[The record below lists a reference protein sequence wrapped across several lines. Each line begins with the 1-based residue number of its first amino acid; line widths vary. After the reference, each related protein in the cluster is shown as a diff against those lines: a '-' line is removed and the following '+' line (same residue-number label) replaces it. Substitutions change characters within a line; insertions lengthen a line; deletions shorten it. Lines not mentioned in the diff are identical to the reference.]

1 MSYYVTLALVAII
14 LVQAVCAYIMSRE
27 IRQLKRQTD
36 RYRGRIATLLTCG
49 DKNEEFIQ
57 TLVKTNQEQAA
68 KIRQLKN
75 RISF

>member
-14 LVQAVCAYIMSRE
+14 LVQAVCAFIMSRE
-27 IRQLKRQTD
+27 IRQLKRQMD

-57 TLVKTNQEQAA
+57 NLIKTNQEQAA
-68 KIRQLKN
+68 KIRQLRN

>member
-1 MSYYVTLALVAII
+1 MSYITMILVTLI
-14 LVQAVCAYIMSRE
+14 LVQAVCAFILSRE
-27 IRQLKRQTD
+27 IRQLKKQTD
-36 RYRGRIATLLTCG
+36 RYRGRLANLLACG

-57 TLVKTNQEQAA
+57 TLIKTNQEQAA

>member
-14 LVQAVCAYIMSRE
+14 LVQAVCAFIMSRD
-27 IRQLKRQTD
+27 IRQLKKQTD
-36 RYRGRIATLLTCG
+36 HYRGRIANLLAYG
-49 DKNEEFIQ
+49 DKNEEFVQ
-57 TLVKTNQEQAA
+57 TLIKTNQEQAA

>member
-1 MSYYVTLALVAII
+1 MYYTILALVAII
-14 LVQAVCAYIMSRE
+14 LVQAVCAFIMSRD
-27 IRQLKRQTD
+27 IRQLKKQTD
-36 RYRGRIATLLTCG
+36 RYRGRIAKLLACG

-57 TLVKTNQEQAA
+57 TLIKTNREQAA